1 MNVVSVETVLI
12 NHMGSRLIIHK
23 WNADYSVAANL
34 EHFLCRFLTITTHSN
49 HGMSDIKHKKY
60 MFAIFL
66 VNTFTSVPM
75 SYLSYFYKC
84 RGFASTLRAKFVSIY
99 VISNLHIEFF
109 HSGWLNHTFSVY
121 LKHHYESFAF
131 SVSVLYSSI
140 LSSSKLLQLIDP
152 KDLSPPPI
160 LILPTF
166 SLIRNQSEM
175 TGRTGRNNIM
185 SDFKDPAS

>member
-99 VISNLHIEFF
+99 VISNLHIEFV

-121 LKHHYESFAF
+121 LKHHYERALHFQSQFF
-131 SVSVLYSSI
+131 TVPSSVPQ
-140 LSSSKLLQLIDP
+140 SSSSSLIP
-152 KDLSPPPI
+152 RICPPPI